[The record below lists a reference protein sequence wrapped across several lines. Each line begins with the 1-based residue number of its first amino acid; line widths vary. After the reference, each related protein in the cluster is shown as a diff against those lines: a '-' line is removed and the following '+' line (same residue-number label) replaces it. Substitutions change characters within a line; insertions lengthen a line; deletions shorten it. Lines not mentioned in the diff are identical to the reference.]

1 MSKGVVERC
10 SVLGGMSRM
19 WGGWIGEEE
28 EGGMRR
34 KGRLERYKTHI
45 HTGHCDGSR
54 GAVLTI
60 MLKSCRT

>member
-1 MSKGVVERC
+1 
-10 SVLGGMSRM
+10 M
-19 WGGWIGEEE
+19 WGGRVREEE
-28 EGGMRR
+28 ESGMRR
-34 KGRLERYKTHI
+34 KDRQERYEIRI